1 MSNMSIIHIWIGTT
15 RKTEEEYLK
24 YFELDYSTEGDF
36 DVPGYKLCPF
46 CKDIN
51 QRWYGEDLIGII
63 PLFGDEYP
71 ILQLLETI
79 PIDKNEIEKVI
90 GYCRSVGLDFGNAI
104 FYYTDAE
111 LWIDNSTRK
120 TYNGLKYI
128 GRYRSCLR

>member
-1 MSNMSIIHIWIGTT
+1 MSIIHIWIGTT
-15 RKTEEEYLK
+15 HKTEEEYLK

-36 DVPGYKLCPF
+36 DDPDYKLCPF

-51 QRWYGEDLIGII
+51 QRWYDEDLIGII

-90 GYCRSVGLDFGNAI
+90 EYYNYEKNKIRKIIIFSGLEKEFEIEFDEIGNVKNI
-104 FYYTDAE
+104 LKETE
-111 LWIDNSTRK
+111 LK
-120 TYNGLKYI
+120 K
-128 GRYRSCLR
+128 